1 MRNLAV
7 KFLNLF
13 SKEKTVTLQNFYDE
27 VGKIAKENNERY
39 FTVEIKLSSNH
50 GDGMVYE
57 FVGYINGFSHIKGET
72 IGEVIKGFKE
82 YKKKPEN
89 SNFNVVIIE

>member
-27 VGKIAKENNERY
+27 VGKIAKENN
-39 FTVEIKLSSNH
+39 
-50 GDGMVYE
+50 
-57 FVGYINGFSHIKGET
+57 GE
-72 IGEVIKGFKE
+72 
-82 YKKKPEN
+82 
-89 SNFNVVIIE
+89 